1 MTSRDHETGRNSGR
15 NARGR
20 VLPGV
25 IGPIVRLL
33 AVFTIALVSSHALAQ
48 GSRIGPPAS
57 DPPMSQPSTVPAS
70 TASPAEAQ
78 RDLLKSFNS
87 SIGINPLEVLDS
99 VGSQFGD
106 SFSSSNQT
114 QPGFTQNPTSGN
126 AKTGS
131 KTGGLSTAINILL
144 VLTVVSLVPSIM
156 LMTTCFMRILIV
168 LGLLRQALGTTSI
181 PPPQVITALALF
193 MTLLVMGP
201 TLDRINNEA
210 IQPYRA
216 GQVKDYD
223 DLWNRAKQPVRDYM
237 FAQIDAAGNWNSVYM
252 VLEYRG
258 KDISRP
264 EKLTR
269 ADVDMISLMPAYMLS
284 ELKVAF
290 LMGFKVY
297 LPFLVIDMVISM
309 LLIAMGMMM
318 LPPVLISLP
327 FKILLFILV
336 DGWTLVVGGLL
347 NSFAQPTPTP
357 ETAMLMQGVLMQTD
371 PTLLAHQL
379 HHASDLLHAAR
390 SSLATMVSSP
400 STVLA
405 CLSPNAMGCSGAG
418 AGMYSWGAA

>member
-1 MTSRDHETGRNSGR
+1 MRKDIRPARRIGLLGLVLRFLALLVVAMMGSR
-15 NARGR
+15 
-20 VLPGV
+20 
-25 IGPIVRLL
+25 
-33 AVFTIALVSSHALAQ
+33 AVAQ
-48 GSRIGPPAS
+48 GSRIGPPVTDVAIQ
-57 DPPMSQPSTVPAS
+57 QPTTVPAS

-78 RDLLKSFNS
+78 RDVMKVLSGAGTTS
-87 SIGINPLEVLDS
+87 GINPLEVLDS
-99 VGSQFGD
+99 VGSQITDGFGSRD
-106 SFSSSNQT
+106 ESGASQGSASNST
-114 QPGFTQNPTSGN
+114 R
-126 AKTGS
+126 TGS
-131 KTGGLSTAINILL
+131 SRSSQGKPGGLSTAINILL

-168 LGLLRQALGTTSI
+168 LGLLRQALGTSSI

-223 DLWNRAKQPVRDYM
+223 ELWNRAKQPVRDYM
-237 FAQIDAAGNWNSVYM
+237 FAQIDAAGNWNSLYM

-258 KDISRP
+258 IDISEP
-264 EKLTR
+264 ERLTR

-336 DGWTLVVGGLL
+336 DGWTLVIGGLL
-347 NSFAQPTPTP
+347 SSFVQPGHGA
-357 ETAMLMQGVLMQTD
+357 EHAMMLKGVLMQGD
-371 PTLLAHQL
+371 
-379 HHASDLLHAAR
+379 AA
-390 SSLATMVSSP
+390 
-400 STVLA
+400 VLA
-405 CLSPNAMGCSGAG
+405 QCVGESVQHVRAVCSMVEPSGWINGGEFGGVA
-418 AGMYSWGAA
+418 

>member
-1 MTSRDHETGRNSGR
+1 MNTRSVFGGRLKNVL
-15 NARGR
+15 R
-20 VLPGV
+20 VCAV
-25 IGPIVRLL
+25 ACVAML
-33 AVFTIALVSSHALAQ
+33 ASHAQAQ
-48 GSRIGPPAS
+48 GSRIGPHAS
-57 DPPMSQPSTVPAS
+57 EPPISQPNTVPAS
-70 TASPAEAQ
+70 TSSPAEAQ
-78 RDLLKSFNS
+78 RDFMKSLNS
-87 SIGINPLEVLDS
+87 SDGINPLEVLDS
-99 VGSQFGD
+99 VGSQFADG
-106 SFSSSNQT
+106 FNSSGASQPGTTPNSSKNQT
-114 QPGFTQNPTSGN
+114 KQ
-126 AKTGS
+126 
-131 KTGGLSTAINILL
+131 GGLSTAINILL

-168 LGLLRQALGTTSI
+168 LGLLRQALGTSSI

-223 DLWNRAKQPVRDYM
+223 ELWNRAKQPVRDYM

-258 KDISRP
+258 KDISQP

-269 ADVDMISLMPAYMLS
+269 ADVDMIALLPAYMLS

-327 FKILLFILV
+327 FKILLFVLV
-336 DGWTLVVGGLL
+336 DGWTLVIGGLL
-347 NSFAQPTPTP
+347 HSFAQPIHSP
-357 ETAMLMQGVLMQTD
+357 ETSMFMQGVLMQTD
-371 PTLLAHQL
+371 PTLFAHHATDLAHMT
-379 HHASDLLHAAR
+379 R
-390 SSLATMVSSP
+390 SAFATMTSSP
-400 STVLA
+400 RLLLA
-405 CLSPNAMGCSGAG
+405 CVSPAG
-418 AGMYSWGAA
+418 GVA